1 MVTKVYLGLGTNLG
15 NKEENLTRA
24 IELLSL
30 ALGPCMACSTF
41 IETEPWGFESSNGFL
56 NCAAAFDT
64 ELSPHELLDATEHIE
79 RELGRT
85 LKSEDGNYHDRI
97 IDIDILLYGNEIVK
111 SDRLTIPHPL
121 MHKRDFV
128 LEPLAAIAPDAIHPL
143 LGKSIGKLLEE
154 QRPSSI
160 NRRHCH

>member
-24 IELLSL
+24 IEQLSL
-30 ALGPCMACSTF
+30 VLGPCEAQSPF
-41 IETEPWGFESSNGFL
+41 IETAPWGFESNNSFL
-56 NCAAAFDT
+56 NCAVAYDT
-64 ELSPHELLDATEHIE
+64 QIAPLELLNATERIE

-85 LKSEDGNYHDRI
+85 AKSEGGNYRDRI
-97 IDIDILLYGNEIVK
+97 IDIDILLYGDNIIE
-111 SDRLTIPHPL
+111 SDRLTVPHPL

-143 LGKSIGKLLEE
+143 LCKSIGKLLKEL
-154 QRPSSI
+154 QSPSI
-160 NRRHCH
+160 NR